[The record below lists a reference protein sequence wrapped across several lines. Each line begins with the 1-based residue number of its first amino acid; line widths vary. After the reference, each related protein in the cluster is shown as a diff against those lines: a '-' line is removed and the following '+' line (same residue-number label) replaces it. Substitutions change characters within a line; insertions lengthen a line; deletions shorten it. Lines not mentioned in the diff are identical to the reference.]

1 MPLFSAA
8 WAGAAADAT
17 MDSKDQ
23 GLNVDSLPDNVVAFP
38 GARRS
43 RPGAYPATGF
53 GHPSPRRDQG
63 AAAIS
68 GAELNARL
76 LLLLGICTTSAA
88 IALSAVH
95 VLQG

>member
-1 MPLFSAA
+1 VDL
-8 WAGAAADAT
+8 
-17 MDSKDQ
+17 KDQ
-23 GLNVDSLPDNVVAFP
+23 GLNVDNLPDNVVAFP

-43 RPGAYPATGF
+43 RPAAYPATGF
-53 GHPSPRRDQG
+53 GHPSPRCNQG